1 MSMSALWRQERKQ
14 FTISSEPCATW
25 KTHISNGRMGR
36 FSHENKGV
44 LLAFF
49 AKKLTS

>member
-1 MSMSALWRQERKQ
+1 MSMSALWRKEKKQ

-25 KTHISNGRMGR
+25 KTRIPKGRMGR
-36 FSHENKGV
+36 FSHENEGV